1 MGRKL
6 NRVLDEIEKTKK
18 KIAEWQGYLQ
28 ELHMQRKQ
36 LEDAEILKAVRSTRL
51 EGRELLEFL
60 SHMQEGTAA
69 GNPEET
75 ETAQKKPE
83 ETGKRRRR
91 KGRRK
96 ARVNG
101 EKENKKTAC
110 AGSGG
115 SGNFVRVGC
124 SSGCLHG

>member
-69 GNPEET
+69 SCRESGGNGDGT
-75 ETAQKKPE
+75 K
-83 ETGKRRRR
+83 ETGGNREAAPQER
-91 KGRRK
+91 
-96 ARVNG
+96 APESEG
-101 EKENKKTAC
+101 EW
-110 AGSGG
+110 
-115 SGNFVRVGC
+115 
-124 SSGCLHG
+124 